1 VAQFTTGMVVRHST
15 LGVGR
20 VVALEKTA
28 VHVFFAGT
36 ERREAAKLRLGVAE
50 PFLHPDPDAH
60 DERLDDLPRFVLD
73 PETGRYSPEPARSAR
88 ARKAKQR

>member
-1 VAQFTTGMVVRHST
+1 MVVRHST

-28 VHVFFAGT
+28 VHVFFAGA
-36 ERREAAKLRLGVAE
+36 ERREAAKLRLDVAE
-50 PFLHPDPDAH
+50 PFLHVDPDAH

-73 PETGRYSPEPARSAR
+73 PGTGRYSPEQTRAAR
-88 ARKAKQR
+88 ARKATKRK

>member
-1 VAQFTTGMVVRHST
+1 MVVRHST

-36 ERREAAKLRLGVAE
+36 EGRAAAKLRLGVAE
-50 PFLHPDPDAH
+50 PYLHPDPDAH
-60 DERLDDLPRFVLD
+60 DERLDALPRFVLD
-73 PETGRYSPEPARSAR
+73 PGTGRYSPEQVRAAT
-88 ARKAKQR
+88 ARKTKRK